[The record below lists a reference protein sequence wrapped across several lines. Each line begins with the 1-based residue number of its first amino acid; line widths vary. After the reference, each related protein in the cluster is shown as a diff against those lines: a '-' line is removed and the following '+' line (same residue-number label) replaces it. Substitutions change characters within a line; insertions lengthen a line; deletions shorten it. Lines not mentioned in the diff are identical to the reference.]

1 MKSEEERGNTL
12 REKEKE
18 SECVCDKYRQINR
31 QIDGQIRKREREEV
45 KLDGCQTDVPQNEDD
60 KGEVE

>member
-31 QIDGQIRKREREEV
+31 QIDGQIRKRERGG
-45 KLDGCQTDVPQNEDD
+45 KIGWLPD
-60 KGEVE
+60 